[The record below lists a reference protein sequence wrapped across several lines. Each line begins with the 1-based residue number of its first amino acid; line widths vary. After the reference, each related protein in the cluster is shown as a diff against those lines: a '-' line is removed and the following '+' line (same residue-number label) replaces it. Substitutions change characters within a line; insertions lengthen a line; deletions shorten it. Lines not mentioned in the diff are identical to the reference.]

1 MEELTGR
8 NLAIR
13 RLTAIWALN
22 ECALGGILHATQI
35 PFKGLIIGGFAVII
49 ISLICVLSPNIKKSI
64 FMSLLIVLSI
74 KFLLSPHTSPTA
86 YFAVAFQGFAGI
98 AIFSIISNKYIAAM
112 LLAVLAMLQS
122 ALQKIIVLTLIFG
135 TSIWEAVDT
144 WGKWI
149 GDQTGIFF
157 ETSSSVILISFY
169 LGVYFMGGLVIGH
182 VAGRLTRNMFHYWE
196 DSRYKLI
203 LNSSHQMSLSGA
215 KSKRKNVMYFV
226 FAVLILLIFLSF
238 LITDDGNVKW
248 WRAIVILARVIGILF
263 IWYAIIAP
271 WIVKKINH
279 YFSSRHGM
287 IAEEIKETLSLLPYI
302 AWIVRQSW
310 REARSETPLKRLS
323 TFFTLSIM
331 YVLFFTLDKS

>member
-1 MEELTGR
+1 MEDVTGR

-49 ISLICVLSPNIKKSI
+49 ISLICVLSQNIKKSI
-64 FMSLLIVLSI
+64 VMSLLIVLSI

-98 AIFSIISNKYIAAM
+98 AIFSIISNRYIAAM

-122 ALQKIIVLTLIFG
+122 AFQKIIVLTLIFG
-135 TSIWEAVDT
+135 TSIWEAVDI

-157 ETSSSVILISFY
+157 ETSSSVLLISFY
-169 LGVYFMGGLVIGH
+169 LGVYFTGGIIIGH
-182 VAGRLTRNMFHYWE
+182 VAGNLTRDMFHFWE

-203 LNSSHQMSLSGA
+203 LNSSHQMNLRVV
-215 KSKRKNVMYFV
+215 KTKRKNAMYVV
-226 FAVLILLIFLSF
+226 FTVLLLLILLSF
-238 LITDDGNVKW
+238 LIVDDGDFAL

-263 IWYAIIAP
+263 FWYAIIAP

-302 AWIVRQSW
+302 AWIVRRSW
-310 REARSETPLKRLS
+310 REARTETPFKRFS

-331 YVLFFTLDKS
+331 YVLFFTLDSP